1 VGKFLLSQ
9 EARKHVT
16 VVLTGEGADEVFLG
30 YRNYFAQALDGRSV
44 ARGSE
49 QVRRLKLGGLPAPV
63 VKRLSLLLFHKS
75 RRGELASVRAKAVL
89 PRRAQKPMINIAQES
104 RLAAM
109 PFDIL
114 CFLGDREEMAHSL
127 EARLPFLDH
136 RLYDLAST
144 IPPRAKMRE
153 GIEKAVLRD
162 AAEGILPEDLR
173 MRRKLGFMLTSDK
186 IDLFGSDRELSAGLR
201 QHLSREA
208 FQRSSVFSYR
218 TYRVLT
224 WLARVPGWK
233 RFRALKR
240 LRRNANKVIMYM
252 LQVHMLH
259 RMFVEAPRWEMGDDV
274 RPTPSQTDKP
284 DFAAE
289 KCRSAA

>member
-1 VGKFLLSQ
+1 
-9 EARKHVT
+9 
-16 VVLTGEGADEVFLG
+16 
-30 YRNYFAQALDGRSV
+30 
-44 ARGSE
+44 
-49 QVRRLKLGGLPAPV
+49 
-63 VKRLSLLLFHKS
+63 
-75 RRGELASVRAKAVL
+75 
-89 PRRAQKPMINIAQES
+89 MINIAQES